1 MQGAHA
7 HPDDA
12 YSGRRGR
19 CRGRHIGASPRTLCG
34 CIFMRFT
41 TEEIEVVLASPA
53 GGAPWMGPTSPGRV
67 VADEALRRFR
77 QDGAA
82 RDALTDTIRLDQAY
96 AEDFEGALCL
106 GAPGPIWRRQQDSP
120 AAGLIAGFLAAAK
133 PVAIM
138 PSDLDL
144 VPHGTGRG
152 LLITGD
158 SAGTPLLAAHALIGA
173 VEGRAS
179 SSEKPQA

>member
-1 MQGAHA
+1 MRILTMLT
-7 HPDDA
+7 PDVEADVAAGISVLRLERFAAA
-12 YSGRRGR
+12 YYAFHDRG
-19 CRGRHIGASPRTLCG
+19 
-34 CIFMRFT
+34 
-41 TEEIEVVLASPA
+41 IEVVLASPA
-53 GGAPWMGPTSPGRV
+53 GGAPRMGPTSPAGE
-67 VADEALRRFR
+67 VADEAFRRFR
-77 QDGAA
+77 QDGPA

-138 PSDLDL
+138 PGDLDL

-152 LLITGD
+152 LLYHRRQRRNTV
-158 SAGTPLLAAHALIGA
+158 ARRHM
-173 VEGRAS
+173 R
-179 SSEKPQA
+179 